1 MQIDECLS
9 EPCVGASHCYDL
21 IDDYVCVCEAG
32 RYGDQCEQQVDYCVN
47 HQCDVHG
54 VCVADNSGYHCRC
67 DRGYDGKHN

>member
-32 RYGDQCEQQVDYCVN
+32 RYGDQC
-47 HQCDVHG
+47 DVHG